1 MIKVTLDEFNVL
13 SKYIYEIS
21 GITLDSSK
29 VYLIETRLGSL
40 VEEYGCDSY
49 SEFYY
54 KAKSDTSKAIEKRV
68 LNAITTRETLWFRD
82 QSPFEALQHKIIPD
96 LIDRRM
102 KENRPGRIPIKIWSA
117 ASSTGQE
124 IYSIAMTIRDL
135 LPDMSKFDVSILG
148 TDISDAA
155 IAGAS
160 YGKYTQ
166 FEMDRGMPAAKLH
179 KYFTKE
185 GDSWKIKDELRCMAT
200 FRKFNLFDDYRTLG
214 KFDIVFCR
222 NVAIYFSLPD
232 RKSIFNR
239 IADVLN
245 PEGTLLIGSSEYL
258 AGICDRFESQRH
270 CRAVFYKLKS
280 ANLTAGFAGAPAAT
294 ATAAPRMVTPMT
306 KSTVPAPAAPPA
318 STVRP
323 AATTRPTTTSPTLQP
338 AATTKPI
345 TPTLRPAVR
354 PVSTTR
360 PATARPLSTT
370 KPVTPPTTK
379 AAIPPK
385 PSTEKNTV
393 SRTVVTSAPSRF

>member
-13 SKYIYEIS
+13 SKYIYDIS

-40 VEEYGCDSY
+40 VEEYGCTSY

-54 KAKSDTSKAIEKRV
+54 KAKSDASKAIEKRV

-96 LIDRRM
+96 LVDRRM
-102 KENRPGRIPIKIWSA
+102 KENRAGRIPIKIWSA

-135 LPDMSKFDVSILG
+135 IPDMSKFDVSILG

-179 KYFTKE
+179 KYFTRE
-185 GDSWKIKDELRCMAT
+185 GDSWRIKDELRSMAN
-200 FRKFNLFDDYRTLG
+200 FRKFNLFDDYRPLG

-222 NVAIYFSLPD
+222 NVAIYFSLQD

-245 PEGTLLIGSSEYL
+245 PEGCLLIGSSEYL
-258 AGICDRFESQRH
+258 AGICDRFDSQRH

-280 ANLTAGFAGAPAAT
+280 GNPAT
-294 ATAAPRMVTPMT
+294 SSVGATAAPKLSPG
-306 KSTVPAPAAPPA
+306 A
-318 STVRP
+318 STVRPTAASRPATTQSPTRPSTLTKPVTRP
-323 AATTRPTTTSPTLQP
+323 AATTRPVTRPAAPTLKPAASSTSTRPTTT
-338 AATTKPI
+338 A
-345 TPTLRPAVR
+345 PTLRPATPPAR
-354 PVSTTR
+354 KSTTD
-360 PATARPLSTT
+360 
-370 KPVTPPTTK
+370 KPV
-379 AAIPPK
+379 A
-385 PSTEKNTV
+385 

>member
-13 SKYIYEIS
+13 TKYIYEIS

-40 VEEYGCDSY
+40 VEEYGCSSY

-54 KAKSDTSKAIEKRV
+54 KAKSDTTKAIEKRV

-82 QSPFEALQHKIIPD
+82 QSPFEVLQHKVIPD
-96 LIDRRM
+96 LIDRRQ
-102 KENRPGRIPIKIWSA
+102 KEKRMGRIPIRIWSA

-124 IYSIAMTIRDL
+124 VYSIAMTIREL
-135 LPDMSKFDVSILG
+135 IPDISKYDITIMG

-166 FEMDRGMPAAKLH
+166 FEMDRGMPADKLQ
-179 KYFTKE
+179 KYFTKD
-185 GDSWKIKDELRCMAT
+185 GDSWKIKDDIRFMAT

-222 NVAIYFSLPD
+222 NVAIYFSLED

-245 PEGTLLIGSSEYL
+245 PGGYLLIGASEYL
-258 AGICDRFESQRH
+258 AGITDRFDSQRH
-270 CRAVFYKLKS
+270 CRAVFYQLKS
-280 ANLTAGFAGAPAAT
+280 ANGASQN
-294 ATAAPRMVTPMT
+294 APVQRPLV
-306 KSTVPAPAAPPA
+306 A
-318 STVRP
+318 SNSNLKT
-323 AATTRPTTTSPTLQP
+323 
-338 AATTKPI
+338 
-345 TPTLRPAVR
+345 TPT
-354 PVSTTR
+354 VSR
-360 PATARPLSTT
+360 PATPPPATRLST
-370 KPVTPPTTK
+370 PSSTPP
-379 AAIPPK
+379 
-385 PSTEKNTV
+385 PSRTPATV
-393 SRTVVTSAPSRF
+393 SRTVVKAAPSRF